1 MSRQT
6 TNGIRQAGG
15 FAQLAMIC
23 GLLLAGASGAVA
35 DDHAEARFRGTG
47 KADPVRIDNVRRSDG
62 PVAGQSSVTF
72 DLGWD
77 HSWRAAWA
85 VTSAQHGGKDTLKLE
100 NWDAAWVF
108 VKFRKP
114 GAGGYSQATL
124 SMNEADHRLPAGA
137 ALDVG
142 LTDDGQRGLG
152 VFVYRATAGSGANDF
167 KGVTLRWLHGAD
179 GVENPG
185 AVELKVLAI
194 QMVLVPQCAFWVGD
208 GSTDHVAGQFS
219 AGDTTNPLRIES
231 EDAITLGGQRE
242 ENLNNRDATGMKSF
256 DDFNCDQTRP
266 LPAAFPKGYVSFY
279 CMKYE
284 ITQQQYVDFLNT
296 ASHKQQAA
304 CTEEKP
310 SAAAGTLVSPT
321 LNGSRGG
328 NAIKIAVPATVQ
340 STVRK
345 VSRGDAV
352 IATVSA
358 RVGDAA
364 VYETDA
370 PHAACNFVGWR
381 DGAAYAAWAG
391 LRPMTELEFEKACRG
406 PLKPLPNEYAWGS
419 DRIADS
425 ETDGSAPRERS
436 GASYWGIMNL
446 SGGLMDRAV
455 TVSYA
460 AGRAFTGTHGDGGDW
475 PWKTVGLGFRGGSSA
490 DTQSIWGGHG
500 ALRVSN
506 RYAMAITG
514 MHRDYRHPAM
524 GFRCVRTANTKEKP

>member
-1 MSRQT
+1 MNEKTGDAIWTVR
-6 TNGIRQAGG
+6 R
-15 FAQLAMIC
+15 LARLVIAAP
-23 GLLLAGASGAVA
+23 LLTCTSVITA
-35 DDHAEARFRGTG
+35 DDNAEARFRVP
-47 KADPVRIDNVRRSDG
+47 KQSAPIRIENVRRDDA
-62 PVAGQSSVTF
+62 PVAGQSSIRF
-72 DLGWD
+72 DLAWD
-77 HSWRAAWA
+77 HSWRTVWA
-85 VTSAQHGGKDTLKLE
+85 VASEQHGGKGSLKLE

-114 GAGGYSQATL
+114 GADGYSHATL
-124 SMNEADHRLPAGA
+124 STNEADHRLPAGA

-142 LTDDGQRGLG
+142 LTDGGQRGLG
-152 VFVYRATAGSGANDF
+152 VFVYRSAPGAGPNDF

-179 GVENPG
+179 GVEDLG
-185 AVELKVLAI
+185 AVDLRVFAI
-194 QMVLVPQCAFWVGD
+194 EMVYVPQCAFWVGD

-219 AGDTTNPLRIES
+219 AGDTTRPFRIEG
-231 EDAITLGGQRE
+231 EDAITLGGE
-242 ENLNNRDATGMKSF
+242 HAKNLTNRDATGTKYF

-310 SAAAGTLVSPT
+310 SAAAGTLVSAT
-321 LNGSRGG
+321 LNGSRHG
-328 NAIKIAVPATVQ
+328 NAVKIAVPATVQ
-340 STVRK
+340 SAVRE

-370 PHAACNFVGWR
+370 PDAACNYVGWR
-381 DGAAYAAWAG
+381 DGAAFAAWAG

-406 PLKPLPNEYAWGS
+406 PLKPVPNEYAWAS
-419 DRIADS
+419 DRSPDS
-425 ETDGSAPRERS
+425 QTDGAAPRERS
-436 GASYWGIMNL
+436 QASYWGIMNL
-446 SGGLMDRAV
+446 SGGRLERAV
-455 TVSYA
+455 TVSYP
-460 AGRAFTGTHGDGGDW
+460 AGRTFAGTHGEGGDW
-475 PWKTVGLGFRGGSSA
+475 PWKTVGLGFRGGGPS
-490 DTQSIWGGHG
+490 DTQSIWGGH
-500 ALRVSN
+500 AAFRVSN
-506 RYAMAITG
+506 RYAMAMTG

-524 GFRCVRTANTKEKP
+524 GFRCVRTANGKVEP